1 MSISVHQRP
10 GVYSSYDAS
19 TVVSGRGAGRLVGLV
34 AVNTQAEAGV
44 VQTVT
49 SYDRAVTL
57 FGSNGA
63 EDTAE
68 LIRLALKNG
77 ASGVVVLP
85 VDKEGDYKANYKAGF
100 AQLNAIENISL
111 VLCDSTDAD
120 VQKMLLDSVVEASGM
135 RRERLCVLAGDEDES
150 VNELIERAKKLNHE
164 RAVLVAPGAV
174 DSKGTPLSGLP
185 LAAAVAGV
193 LAGESDPAV
202 PLGGAELLGL
212 SGLPLR
218 LEDKDIDLLILG
230 GVTPVES
237 LGGTVSV
244 VRGVTTRT
252 TTAGADDATWRDL
265 SAIRVV
271 DDVIPGLRD
280 ALRTKFRRA
289 KNTAQSRGAIRSQ
302 VVLELENKL
311 AREIITGYEDV
322 TVTADAEDP
331 TRCLVEFAFTVAHGM
346 NQIWLTAHITV

>member
-19 TVVSGRGAGRLVGLV
+19 AVVSGRNTGRLVGLT
-34 AVNTQAEAGV
+34 AINTQAEAGV

-49 SYDRAVTL
+49 SYDKAVSL

-63 EDTAE
+63 EDMAE

-77 ASGVVVLP
+77 ASGVAAVP
-85 VDKEGDYKANYKAGF
+85 VASAEGYEAAFELLAG
-100 AQLNAIENISL
+100 LENIAL
-111 VLCDSTDAD
+111 VLCDSTDAA
-120 VQKMLLDSVVEASGM
+120 VQKKLRDSVAEASDM
-135 RRERLCVLAGDEDES
+135 RRERLCVLAGAKDETVDQ
-150 VNELIERAKKLNHE
+150 LIARAKELNHE
-164 RAVLVAPGAV
+164 RVVLVAPGGV
-174 DSKGTPLSGLP
+174 DSKGSAVSGLP

-193 LAGESDPAV
+193 IAGESDPAV

-212 SGLPLR
+212 SGLDLR
-218 LEDKDIDLLILG
+218 LEDRDVDRLILG

-237 LGGTVSV
+237 VGGVVSV
-244 VRGVTTRT
+244 IRGVTTRT
-252 TTAGADDATWRDL
+252 TTGGTADATWRDL

-271 DDVIPGLRD
+271 DDVIPSLRD

-289 KNTAQSRGAIRSQ
+289 KNTPQSRGAVRAQ

-322 TVTADAEDP
+322 TVTADEADP
-331 TRCLVEFAFTVAHGM
+331 TRCLVEFAFTVAHGL

>member
-34 AVNTQAEAGV
+34 AVHENADVVSKG

-49 SYDRAVTL
+49 SYDAAVTL
-57 FGSNGA
+57 FGAGEA
-63 EDTAE
+63 DGMTE

-85 VDKEGDYKANYKAGF
+85 IEDEEGYKEAFD
-100 AQLNAIENISL
+100 QLNAIENISL
-111 VLCDSTDAD
+111 VLCDSTDAG
-120 VQKMLLDSVVEASGM
+120 VQKKLLDSVIEASGM
-135 RRERLCVLAGDEDES
+135 RRERLCILAGAA
-150 VNELIERAKKLNHE
+150 NEEVSDLITHAKALNHE

-174 DSKGTPLSGLP
+174 DSKGKHLSGLP

-193 LAGESDPAV
+193 LAGESDPAL

-212 SGLPLR
+212 SGLTVR
-218 LEDKDIDLLILG
+218 LEDNDLDQLIPG

-252 TTAGADDATWRDL
+252 TTTDNVLDATWQDL
-265 SAIRVV
+265 STIRVV
-271 DDVIPGLRD
+271 DDVIPSLRS
-280 ALRTKFRRA
+280 ALRTKFRRV

-322 TVTADAEDP
+322 SVTADSEDP
-331 TRCLVEFAFTVAHGM
+331 TRCLVEFAFTVAHGL

>member
-34 AVNTQAEAGV
+34 AVDAEAAPKG

-49 SYDRAVTL
+49 SYDRAVEL
-57 FGSNGA
+57 FGAGGA
-63 EDTAE
+63 ESTAE

-77 ASGVVVLP
+77 ASSVVVLP
-85 VDKEGDYKANYKAGF
+85 VPDENGYQEGFD
-100 AQLNAIENISL
+100 QLNAMENIAL
-111 VLCDSTDAD
+111 VLCDSTKAE
-120 VQKMLLDSVVEASGM
+120 VQTKLRNSVVEASKM
-135 RRERLCVLAGDEDES
+135 RRERLCVLAGDKDETVDS
-150 VNELIERAKKLNHE
+150 LTKRAKALNHE
-164 RAVLVAPGAV
+164 RVVLVAPGAV
-174 DSKGTPLSGLP
+174 DGEGNAISGLP

-193 LAGESDPAV
+193 LAGESDPAL

-212 SGLPLR
+212 NGLSTR
-218 LEDKDIDLLILG
+218 LEDNDVDLLIEG

-237 LGGTVSV
+237 LGGVVSV
-244 VRGVTTRT
+244 IRGVTTRT
-252 TTAGADDATWRDL
+252 MTGEAADIAWRDL

-280 ALRTKFRRA
+280 VLRTKFRRA

-322 TVTADAEDP
+322 TVTTDSEDP
-331 TRCLVEFAFTVAHGM
+331 TRCLVEFAFTVAHGL